1 MDNKFVKLLIVISV
15 VIALFAIFATTKLK
29 FNLEGKRLYKQG
41 MQYYNAQDYPNA
53 YYNFKQIKRYSNIY
67 SFALL
72 KQFQC
77 ANNLQDKKTARLA
90 LKELIK
96 ITKDENIR
104 PYILYNDAILNQELN
119 IDSVKKTQA
128 KFKYIFEK
136 YKENDFAYAS
146 SFRFAKLIENE
157 NKSLAK
163 EKYIDYLSYA
173 PNGKFAKEAL
183 SVIENFENILTK
195 TDYETLANAFF
206 ENANFEK
213 ALLYYQKGDF
223 SKNWVQI
230 SKCYKNLSNF
240 SEEINT
246 IKNGIALKT
255 SEIEE
260 KDASYAIERLINLT
274 HSDKIQTLQDIYT
287 YYQNSYIIP
296 TIEYKLAES
305 LTSIRSIKFYEDI
318 VKNHSDSFWAGN
330 ALWELIWYNY
340 REKHFLTCE
349 KLYEEYFP
357 SLKNSQDAARI
368 SYWYAKALFNE
379 RKTQKAKEAFYR
391 TIDDY
396 PLSFYAF
403 LSARQLKISKSK
415 KIISKKSITSYNI
428 NSINKDLFKNSTL
441 LLLADYDD
449 WQTIE
454 DLKINN
460 EYIKSWILN
469 KKEQY
474 PLSISTAK
482 NEYEKQE
489 KTSFNDWQL
498 KLMYPINFEDII
510 NEQSKVYKRS
520 PYLFLSLVREES
532 HFNKLA
538 KSSVGALGLSQIMP
552 ATANFITKSQVSKNE
567 LFDEEKNIKIGLKY
581 FTYLVDYFNGNE
593 FLAILSYNAGPG
605 NINKWLKTR
614 VNDTGEIDM
623 FIENVPFLE
632 TKNYIKKILSS
643 YWVYMN
649 VYSNKHI

>member
-1 MDNKFVKLLIVISV
+1 MDNKIIKLLLVASLF
-15 VIALFAIFATTKLK
+15 IAMFAVFATIKLK
-29 FNLEGKRLYKQG
+29 FNIDGKRLYKQG
-41 MQYYNAQDYPNA
+41 MEYYNIQDYSNA

-77 ANNLQDKKTARLA
+77 ANNLQDKKTARLT

-119 IDSVKKTQA
+119 IDSTKKTQA

-146 SFRFAKLIENE
+146 SYRYAKLIESENE
-157 NKSLAK
+157 TLAK

-173 PNGKFAKEAL
+173 PSGKFAKDTL
-183 SVIENFENILTK
+183 SIIENFNNK
-195 TDYETLANAFF
+195 FKKDDYDILANAFF
-206 ENANFEK
+206 ENANYEK
-213 ALLYYQKGDF
+213 ALFYYQKGDF
-223 SKNWVQI
+223 SKNWVKI
-230 SKCYKNLSNF
+230 SKCYKNLNNTT
-240 SEEINT
+240 EEINT
-246 IKNGIALKT
+246 IKNAITLKA
-255 SEIEE
+255 SEVEE
-260 KDASYAIERLINLT
+260 KDISYAIERLISTT

-287 YYQNSYIIP
+287 YYPTSYVIP
-296 TIEYKLAES
+296 TVEYKLAES

-318 VKNHSDSFWAGN
+318 VKNHPDSYWAGN

-340 REKHFLTCE
+340 RQKRFQTCE
-349 KLYEEYFP
+349 KLYEDYFL
-357 SLKNSQDAARI
+357 SQKNTQDAARI
-368 SYWYAKALFNE
+368 SYWYAKALLNE
-379 RKTQKAKEAFYR
+379 RKNQAAKEMFYK

-415 KIISKKSITSYNI
+415 RIISKKSIANYDI
-428 NSINKDLFKNSTL
+428 NSINKNLFKNSTL

-454 DLKINN
+454 ELKINN

-474 PLSISTAK
+474 PLSITTAK

-489 KTSFNDWQL
+489 KSSFDDWQL
-498 KLMYPINFEDII
+498 KLMYPVVFEDTI
-510 NEQSKVYKRS
+510 NRKSKNYKRS

-532 HFNKLA
+532 HFNALA

-552 ATANFITKSQVSKNE
+552 STADFITKSQISRND
-567 LFDEEKNIKIGLKY
+567 LLNEEKNIEIGLKY

-593 FLAILSYNAGPG
+593 FLAILGYNAGPG

-614 VNDTGEIDM
+614 INDTGEIDM

-649 VYSNKHI
+649 VYSNKYI

>member
-1 MDNKFVKLLIVISV
+1 MDNKIIKLLLVASLF
-15 VIALFAIFATTKLK
+15 IAMFAVFATIKLK
-29 FNLEGKRLYKQG
+29 FNIDGKRLYKQG
-41 MQYYNAQDYPNA
+41 MEYYNIQDYSNA

-77 ANNLQDKKTARLA
+77 ANNLQDKKTARLT

-119 IDSVKKTQA
+119 IDSTKKTQA

-146 SFRFAKLIENE
+146 SYRYAKLIESENE
-157 NKSLAK
+157 TLAK

-173 PNGKFAKEAL
+173 PSGKFAKDTL
-183 SVIENFENILTK
+183 SIIENFNNK
-195 TDYETLANAFF
+195 FKKDDYDILANAFF
-206 ENANFEK
+206 ENANYEK
-213 ALLYYQKGDF
+213 ALFYYQKGDF
-223 SKNWVQI
+223 SKNWVKI
-230 SKCYKNLSNF
+230 SKCYKNLNNTT
-240 SEEINT
+240 EEINT
-246 IKNGIALKT
+246 IKNAITLKA
-255 SEIEE
+255 SEVEE
-260 KDASYAIERLINLT
+260 KDISYAIERLISTT

-287 YYQNSYIIP
+287 YYPTSYVIP
-296 TIEYKLAES
+296 TVEYKLAES

-318 VKNHSDSFWAGN
+318 VKNHPDSYWAGN

-340 REKHFLTCE
+340 RQKRFQTCE
-349 KLYEEYFP
+349 KLYEDYFL
-357 SLKNSQDAARI
+357 SQKNTQDAARI
-368 SYWYAKALFNE
+368 SYWYAKALLNE
-379 RKTQKAKEAFYR
+379 RKNQAAKEMFYK

-415 KIISKKSITSYNI
+415 RIISKKSIANYDI
-428 NSINKDLFKNSTL
+428 NSINKNLFKNSTL

-454 DLKINN
+454 ELKINN

-474 PLSISTAK
+474 PLSITTAK

-489 KTSFNDWQL
+489 KSSFDDWQL
-498 KLMYPINFEDII
+498 KLMYPVVFEDTI
-510 NEQSKVYKRS
+510 NRKSKNYKRS

-532 HFNKLA
+532 HFNALA
-538 KSSVGALGLSQIMP
+538 KSSV
-552 ATANFITKSQVSKNE
+552 
-567 LFDEEKNIKIGLKY
+567 
-581 FTYLVDYFNGNE
+581 
-593 FLAILSYNAGPG
+593 
-605 NINKWLKTR
+605 
-614 VNDTGEIDM
+614 
-623 FIENVPFLE
+623 
-632 TKNYIKKILSS
+632 
-643 YWVYMN
+643 
-649 VYSNKHI
+649 SNSIWSMGSPPVAVIPPVL

>member
-1 MDNKFVKLLIVISV
+1 MDNKFIKLLIVISV

-183 SVIENFENILTK
+183 LVIENFENILTK

-230 SKCYKNLSNF
+230 SKCYKNLNNF

-260 KDASYAIERLINLT
+260 KDVSYAIERLINLT

-379 RKTQKAKEAFYR
+379 RKTQKAKEAFYK

-649 VYSNKHI
+649 IYSNKHI